1 MTGRLRSRS
10 ALWAGAVVLGAL
22 VVVAVV
28 LLLARGWSAGDGGSY
43 APVET
48 VVATRLEPPSVLFG
62 DPVDATARIVVDE
75 RAVDP
80 ASVSLDPSFKPFQAF
95 VTTRRVLEGTGHAAE
110 VRFRF
115 RLQCVTGACI
125 RAMERELR
133 GGSTRTV
140 PIELPRAIARGRTR
154 EGSAGRDPRDLARRR
169 DPLPLDGRGHRRTG
183 NRSRPG
189 SSHPRQATRSIPAS
203 SAWLLVAVAV
213 AAILG
218 AGVLVAAVVAS
229 RRRERRLQLPAHLG
243 PVDRSLA
250 LARHALE
257 TGDVDGGRRALER
270 LAGELEEN
278 GLNDLADQAARLA
291 WSPPGPSEPELD
303 DLSRLVRSGAN
314 GR

>member
-1 MTGRLRSRS
+1 MTGRLHSRN

-22 VVVAVV
+22 VVGAVV
-28 LLLARGWSAGDGGSY
+28 LLLARSWSAGEGGSY

-48 VVATRLEPPSVLFG
+48 VVATRLEPPSILFG
-62 DPVDATARIVVDE
+62 DPVDAIARIVVDE
-75 RAVDP
+75 RSVDP

-140 PIELPRAIARGRTR
+140 PIELPEAIARGRTR
-154 EGSAGRDPRDLARRR
+154 ERSAVAIPVTWPTVVIHSRLTAEDIANADPVAPRFVAPAPGYAV
-169 DPLPLDGRGHRRTG
+169 DPDVL
-183 NRSRPG
+183 
-189 SSHPRQATRSIPAS
+189 
-203 SAWLLVAVAV
+203 AWLLVAVAV
-213 AAILG
+213 AAILTAG
-218 AGVLVAAVVAS
+218 ALIAAVVAS
-229 RRRERRLQLPAHLG
+229 RRRVRRLQLPAHLG

-270 LAGELEEN
+270 LSGELEEN

-303 DLSRLVRSGAN
+303 DLSRLVRSGAD